1 MPGPD
6 IFQLGDA
13 KPERNMRLVSCLVA
27 LAVVAAPGCGGGGNS
42 NVNAVQ
48 QPLPQVS
55 VKVFPSKATTPV
67 GTVQPFTAVVYG
79 ASSAVKWTA
88 SAGTIDESGNYKAPL
103 TVPAGGTAKVTATTI
118 TSPAVSGSAMVTV
131 TTQAVTLSITP
142 STATVKAGFF
152 QTYAAVVGG
161 TTNVNATW
169 SVTDFPGDLTF
180 PGFIAGGIYSAPAPV
195 LTPDSFLISA
205 VSSADPTKT
214 ALASVSVIP
223 LENQEEQSL
232 PIKLGTSG
240 VNATV
245 GDCCSGTLG
254 ALLVD
259 QKGRQYILS
268 NNHVIGK
275 LGRAKPGEA
284 IVQPGYLD
292 TLCDFSLPNTVAHF
306 TFAAPI
312 LMATAD
318 AAIAQVVTGAVDPQ
332 GEIIGLGGIAS
343 DGSYIPAA
351 PANTTVKATV
361 GMPVAKSG
369 RTTGLSCGTVLGV
382 SGGVCVDY
390 PSGCG
395 NTTALTVCFS
405 GQVIMGSLVQPGD
418 SGSLIVDADT
428 AQPMGLVV
436 GSTADGRFTSANPVM
451 DILSALKTGTGLT
464 FNFVGGG
471 QHPVSCASARAA
483 AREDLIAESI
493 AIPSQEIAH
502 AMDVQK
508 RYERTI
514 IQDAAVIGTAIGN
527 SDVTSGHASLLLF
540 LERGKVHGQL
550 PSTLEGVP
558 VRLMT
563 TGRFQATTSSPSW
576 STCSRDSASPR

>member
-6 IFQLGDA
+6 ISQLGDA

-79 ASSAVKWTA
+79 TSSAVKWTA

-240 VNATV
+240 VNASV

-254 ALLVD
+254 SLLV
-259 QKGRQYILS
+259 GR
-268 NNHVIGK
+268 
-275 LGRAKPGEA
+275 
-284 IVQPGYLD
+284 
-292 TLCDFSLPNTVAHF
+292 
-306 TFAAPI
+306 
-312 LMATAD
+312 M
-318 AAIAQVVTGAVDPQ
+318 
-332 GEIIGLGGIAS
+332 
-343 DGSYIPAA
+343 
-351 PANTTVKATV
+351 
-361 GMPVAKSG
+361 
-369 RTTGLSCGTVLGV
+369 GLSL
-382 SGGVCVDY
+382 
-390 PSGCG
+390 
-395 NTTALTVCFS
+395 
-405 GQVIMGSLVQPGD
+405 
-418 SGSLIVDADT
+418 
-428 AQPMGLVV
+428 
-436 GSTADGRFTSANPVM
+436 
-451 DILSALKTGTGLT
+451 
-464 FNFVGGG
+464 
-471 QHPVSCASARAA
+471 
-483 AREDLIAESI
+483 
-493 AIPSQEIAH
+493 
-502 AMDVQK
+502 
-508 RYERTI
+508 
-514 IQDAAVIGTAIGN
+514 
-527 SDVTSGHASLLLF
+527 
-540 LERGKVHGQL
+540 
-550 PSTLEGVP
+550 
-558 VRLMT
+558 
-563 TGRFQATTSSPSW
+563 
-576 STCSRDSASPR
+576 